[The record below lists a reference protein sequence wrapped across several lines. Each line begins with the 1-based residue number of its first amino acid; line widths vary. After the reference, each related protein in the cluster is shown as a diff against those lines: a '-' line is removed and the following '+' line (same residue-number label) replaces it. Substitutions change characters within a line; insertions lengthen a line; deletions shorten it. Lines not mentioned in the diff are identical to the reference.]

1 METTTIGRSNK
12 VPTSE
17 QQSSKSLF
25 RIRSMP
31 DIDLL
36 PPKAWDTQ
44 PHYTEDPG
52 LLHAKDLLCRADI
65 HHSLRRLPDKI
76 DHLPC
81 HLQEYVK
88 WMISVRSEH
97 ADLLPESVEELC
109 QQLGNSDP
117 EGRMLVHIARSLD
130 SVLRVETDALALLL
144 ENGILTRIYT
154 RYFNIHQYL
163 PCVLKQLDLFAHKYP
178 SMRVLEIGASTG
190 MTTASAMDALKN
202 RFVEYVYTDTTPT
215 FLAIAEKVLKSP
227 KVTIQGLRSL
237 KRFSW
242 AGYRA
247 RVPRS
252 RHRYGCKVKFV
263 SDNASL
269 IDFRDSKYPWES
281 EICSFTTAS
290 YFDHRVVLSSRRLT
304 AVL

>member
-1 METTTIGRSNK
+1 
-12 VPTSE
+12 
-17 QQSSKSLF
+17 
-25 RIRSMP
+25 
-31 DIDLL
+31 
-36 PPKAWDTQ
+36 
-44 PHYTEDPG
+44 
-52 LLHAKDLLCRADI
+52 
-65 HHSLRRLPDKI
+65 
-76 DHLPC
+76 
-81 HLQEYVK
+81 
-88 WMISVRSEH
+88 MISVRSEH